1 MGCYDVKVNNDE
13 LNELEVNISSGT
25 ILRIILIAALFALMW
40 FLRDIILVVLTAVV
54 LASAIEPI
62 IHFFSR
68 RNVPRLLSLVLVYTL
83 GAGLLAGIFYFFVPA
98 ILDDITRLIRIIPKY
113 LDMASLWNPLSG
125 GSVATQATQTL
136 APASANIG
144 QGALEGAN
152 IIDLFKGGIEEGGAL
167 HSFSIFFGGF
177 LSFVLIIV
185 LSFYLAAQERGIEN
199 FLRLISPHKS
209 RSYVV
214 DLWKRSQ
221 AKIGLWFQGQ
231 LLLGVLV
238 GVLAFLGLSILGVSS
253 PLFLAA
259 TMALFEIIPVFG
271 PVLAAVP
278 GVMIAFT
285 DGMRYVE
292 PGLTAA
298 LFVTLFYFII
308 QQFESH
314 LIYPL
319 VVRKVIG
326 IPPVLVILALVVG
339 AKMAGF
345 LGIILSVPVTAV
357 LMEFLN
363 DVAKE
368 KKIYED

>member
-1 MGCYDVKVNNDE
+1 M
-13 LNELEVNISSGT
+13 EVNPKEENEMEMVISSGT
-25 ILRIILIAALFALMW
+25 IIRIILIVGLFAVLW

-62 IHFFSR
+62 IRFFSR
-68 RNVPRLLSLVLVYTL
+68 HNIPRLLSLVLVYAF
-83 GAGLLAGIFYFFVPA
+83 GFGLLGGIFYFFVPA
-98 ILDDITRLIRIIPKY
+98 ILDDVTRLIRIIPNY
-113 LDMASLWNPLSG
+113 LDVTTFWNPLSG
-125 GSVATQATQTL
+125 GSVTSQATSAI
-136 APASANIG
+136 APMSANIG
-144 QGALEGAN
+144 QSAVQGAN
-152 IIDLFKGGIEEGGAL
+152 IIDLFKGGIEEGGVL
-167 HSFSIFFGGF
+167 HSFTVFFGGF
-177 LSFVLIIV
+177 LSFVLVIV

-253 PLFLAA
+253 PLFLAV

-278 GVMIAFT
+278 GIMIAFT
-285 DGMRYVE
+285 EGMRYVE
-292 PGLTAA
+292 PGVTAA

-326 IPPVLVILALVVG
+326 IPPVLVILALVIG
-339 AKMAGF
+339 AKVAGF
-345 LGIILSVPVTAV
+345 LGIILSVPITAV

-368 KKIYED
+368 KKIFDD